1 LPSESDIVLLIDS
14 KEDEWDK
21 DSTEGEES
29 SDEESSDEDSDEEKK
44 EDGAPKVVELGGQ
57 AVSE

>member
-1 LPSESDIVLLIDS
+1 LPSESDIVRLIES

-21 DSTEGEES
+21 DSTEGEEE
-29 SDEESSDEDSDEEKK
+29 SDEESDEEKK